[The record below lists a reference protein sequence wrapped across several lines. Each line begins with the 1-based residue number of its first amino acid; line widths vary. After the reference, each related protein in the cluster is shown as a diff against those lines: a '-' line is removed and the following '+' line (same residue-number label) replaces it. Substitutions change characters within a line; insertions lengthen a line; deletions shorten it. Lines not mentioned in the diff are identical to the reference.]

1 MKKHYTD
8 TELTNALK
16 RMEIVVDTREQENKH
31 ILTYLEERGVST
43 ITRRI
48 RTGDYS
54 AQLDGMTIEDEV
66 VIERKGSLSELAG
79 NVGTDRQ
86 RFEAEFL
93 RAKAGNIKVL
103 LLVEDAEW
111 QDIAKGKYRSQVSPK
126 AFEATLM
133 SWSADYNITL
143 IFTPKADSGRMI
155 YEYLY
160 YKMRKVLS
168 T

>member
-54 AQLDGMTIEDEV
+54 AQLDGIKTKAARPLI
-66 VIERKGSLSELAG
+66 RCALSIL
-79 NVGTDRQ
+79 
-86 RFEAEFL
+86 F
-93 RAKAGNIKVL
+93 
-103 LLVEDAEW
+103 
-111 QDIAKGKYRSQVSPK
+111 Y
-126 AFEATLM
+126 
-133 SWSADYNITL
+133 
-143 IFTPKADSGRMI
+143 
-155 YEYLY
+155 
-160 YKMRKVLS
+160 
-168 T
+168 